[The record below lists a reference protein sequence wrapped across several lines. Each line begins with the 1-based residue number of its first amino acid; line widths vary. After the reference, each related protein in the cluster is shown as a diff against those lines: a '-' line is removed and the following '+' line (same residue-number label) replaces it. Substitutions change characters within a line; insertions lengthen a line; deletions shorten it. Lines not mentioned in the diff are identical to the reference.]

1 MVWFGWQVGFIE
13 ACMINLVAGFSVDFV
28 AHLAIAYN
36 HAPAD
41 GGRRART
48 QQALGELG
56 VSIAAGGFS
65 TILASLFLAA
75 APLIPFSKLGGFMIA
90 NIFFSALTAMV
101 VLPASLATVGPPLR
115 IGGATLTGEL
125 PRPWRRRGDAGQQPS
140 PRPTEPSKV
149 APVFEVE
156 A

>member
-1 MVWFGWQVGFIE
+1 M
-13 ACMINLVAGFSVDFV
+13 
-28 AHLAIAYN
+28 
-36 HAPAD
+36 
-41 GGRRART
+41 
-48 QQALGELG
+48 EL
-56 VSIAAGGFS
+56 
-65 TILASLFLAA
+65 
-75 APLIPFSKLGGFMIA
+75 LIPFSKLGGFMIA

>member
-1 MVWFGWQVGFIE
+1 MRLLYSLLWYALLPLLFARLWWR
-13 ACMINLVAGFSVDFV
+13 
-28 AHLAIAYN
+28 
-36 HAPAD
+36 
-41 GGRRART
+41 GRRAPAYRRRWRERL
-48 QQALGELG
+48 ALGLG
-56 VSIAAGGFS
+56 RGRLRGSVWIHAVSVGE
-65 TILASLFLAA
+65 TLAA

-115 IGGATLTGEL
+115 IGGAVLTGDL
-125 PRPWRRRGDAGQQPS
+125 PRPWRRRGDAAQQPS